1 MKLILAIVSND
12 DSGAVSSALTRGGF
26 SVTKLATT
34 GGFLMAGNTTFISGV
49 EDEKVDEVIGIIAKH
64 SRRRTQVVPS
74 TSTMDVG
81 MYSSFPVEVTVGG
94 STIFVLNV
102 DGFLKF
108 YCCLMV
114 WRLWRLSTGGFRG
127 RFRAAGCRILFF
139 YRVKRGLANA
149 HWRRFWPARRSA
161 HAKTAI

>member
-81 MYSSFPVEVTVGG
+81 MYSSFPPRLFSAINTAARPYRSS
-94 STIFVLNV
+94 STP
-102 DGFLKF
+102 KP
-108 YCCLMV
+108 MQT
-114 WRLWRLSTGGFRG
+114 RK
-127 RFRAAGCRILFF
+127 APRI
-139 YRVKRGLANA
+139 
-149 HWRRFWPARRSA
+149 RRQKARRIA
-161 HAKTAI
+161 PNRAKKPNAPLPGKNHARATPACTAP

>member
-64 SRRRTQVVPS
+64 SR
-74 TSTMDVG
+74 
-81 MYSSFPVEVTVGG
+81 G
-94 STIFVLNV
+94 S
-102 DGFLKF
+102 
-108 YCCLMV
+108 Y
-114 WRLWRLSTGGFRG
+114 RG
-127 RFRAAGCRILFF
+127 RLYHFRAE
-139 YRVKRGLANA
+139 
-149 HWRRFWPARRSA
+149 RRPF
-161 HAKTAI
+161 

>member
-81 MYSSFPVEVTVGG
+81 MYSSFPVEVTVGLTPKVYEALPLLVETVVAELYKLG
-94 STIFVLNV
+94 VELRE
-102 DGFLKF
+102 KQ
-108 YCCLMV
+108 
-114 WRLWRLSTGGFRG
+114 
-127 RFRAAGCRILFF
+127 A
-139 YRVKRGLANA
+139 
-149 HWRRFWPARRSA
+149 
-161 HAKTAI
+161 